1 VLQGYEKLFRR
12 WVQYLKKM
20 IFFIFSA
27 HEKIAQLKVIKL
39 LAMFLLLANFVLHE
53 MMNLAHT

>member
-1 VLQGYEKLFRR
+1 MLQGYEKLFRR
-12 WVQYLKKM
+12 WVQYPKKM